1 MIHNYL
7 KNNKSGGS
15 DGLVGKLMNYGGAGM
30 VDFLYQLL
38 NNVWCEQ
45 TVSTSMKT
53 FSKNV

>member
-45 TVSTSMKT
+45 TVSIGSGERD
-53 FSKNV
+53 